1 MNEDDN
7 KPVRL
12 VVNNSNEIS
21 DLSTLEISVP
31 FGEMAAQIN
40 ECLADGSSKGLF
52 ASVLAFVEACREAEL
67 KAEEVDALLSTLP
80 NFSTGAPVND
90 PIDTVLRG
98 AVRMAAAIT
107 TGNTPGQAT
116 LREGSRRVGVWNYEG
131 QRTSA
136 ATLNKS
142 RRGAVLEHDVAS

>member
-40 ECLADGSSKGLF
+40 EWLADGSSKGLF

-67 KAEEVDALLSTLP
+67 KAEEVDGLLSTLP

-107 TGNTPGQAT
+107 TCACRKSNPDILMMQPAQYRAT
-116 LREGSRRVGVWNYEG
+116 IDVPCPLN
-131 QRTSA
+131 SA
-136 ATLNKS
+136 RYWRILLH
-142 RRGAVLEHDVAS
+142 G

>member
-98 AVRMAAAIT
+98 ADYHRQHT
-107 TGNTPGQAT
+107 RQAT
-116 LREGSRRVGVWNYEG
+116 LREGSRRVGGWNYEG

>member
-67 KAEEVDALLSTLP
+67 KAEEVDGLLSTLP

-107 TGNTPGQAT
+107 TGNTPGKPRYEKARDE
-116 LREGSRRVGVWNYEG
+116 LAAGIMKVNGPARR
-131 QRTSA
+131 R
-136 ATLNKS
+136 
-142 RRGAVLEHDVAS
+142 

>member
-98 AVRMAAAIT
+98 AVRMAAAIHRQHT
-107 TGNTPGQAT
+107 RQAT
-116 LREGSRRVGVWNYEG
+116 LREGSRRVGGWNYEG

>member
-80 NFSTGAPVND
+80 NFSTGAPVNLASR
-90 PIDTVLRG
+90 LRCRKCAKAG
-98 AVRMAAAIT
+98 RR
-107 TGNTPGQAT
+107 PSAT
-116 LREGSRRVGVWNYEG
+116 LLQLAWQPRHPRIE
-131 QRTSA
+131 A
-136 ATLNKS
+136 
-142 RRGAVLEHDVAS
+142 